1 MTGQGGKSG
10 ENRKAPAATDVHS
23 LQRTIH
29 WSRGRIL
36 ARVTLPQFGGKCSVL
51 PVQYLPAPSFN
62 VHASQLYH
70 WMNFSGG

>member
-29 WSRGRIL
+29 WPEDAFLRASLCRSLEGNAQPCRSSIFL
-36 ARVTLPQFGGKCSVL
+36 YPVSMCVRVNSTTG
-51 PVQYLPAPSFN
+51 
-62 VHASQLYH
+62 
-70 WMNFSGG
+70 